1 MKLNQLNNDGLI
13 TWIQLMYGPCHS
25 TATCNSG
32 HYPCNGMDICI
43 NHTTCECLKTLIDNK
58 IKIDLQYEL
67 RWATKHNQSQIAE
80 LLQQY
85 ITNDTK

>member
-1 MKLNQLNNDGLI
+1 
-13 TWIQLMYGPCHS
+13 
-25 TATCNSG
+25 
-32 HYPCNGMDICI
+32 MDICI